1 MYMRSH
7 TIMGHIVASNRIT
20 IMTSVVHLGI
30 TLPKVPHNSQA
41 KIPDSQQEV
50 VVVIRLG

>member
-7 TIMGHIVASNRIT
+7 IIMGHIVASNRIT

-30 TLPKVPHNSQA
+30 TQPKVPHNSQV
-41 KIPDSQQEV
+41 KIPDSQQVV
-50 VVVIRLG
+50 VVVIRLV